1 MTVSLQTVHLVVE
14 FHSWCV
20 EHFNYEQTISLPSP
34 PYMTHLEEFVLIF
47 VQVELL
53 VMKALSVGLIK
64 GNIDEVDK
72 KVQMTWVQ
80 PRVLDLQQV
89 RLALLH
95 RVLFLLLF
103 LLINFVG
110 FSNPCIAYLLV
121 DPIYLSHSPQ
131 FRSKVWRSVWT
142 SGAETWR
149 TWPCSWNNKPMT
161 FSPKTCWNNANF
173 PLWPV
178 KTVFCCFFL
187 DCILSVTVTFQN

>member
-1 MTVSLQTVHLVVE
+1 MCWFLYRWNFWWWRLCPLASL
-14 FHSWCV
+14 
-20 EHFNYEQTISLPSP
+20 
-34 PYMTHLEEFVLIF
+34 
-47 VQVELL
+47 
-53 VMKALSVGLIK
+53 KATSMRWTRRCRWLGCSRECWTCSRW
-64 GNIDEVDK
+64 DSHCFTEY
-72 KVQMTWVQ
+72 
-80 PRVLDLQQV
+80 
-89 RLALLH
+89 
-95 RVLFLLLF
+95 FLLLF

-178 KTVFCCFFL
+178 KTVFLLVFFGL
-187 DCILSVTVTFQN
+187 HPFGYCHFSKLTVVLYKRNLLSSIISVWTNCP